1 MTSNHKHMSGEEISD
16 FIVRTRLEMLS
27 GLKMFLLF
35 TFIVAVAFSW
45 YQSNIYLL
53 IASPLMSFFEGIRRS
68 KIWMQK
74 TKQELNIS
82 EESIMQAWNW
92 YKHTKRTNI

>member
-1 MTSNHKHMSGEEISD
+1 MSGEEISD

-27 GLKMFLLF
+27 RLKIFFLF
-35 TFIVAVAFSW
+35 TFLVAVLFSW

-68 KIWMQK
+68 KAWLQK
-74 TKQELNIS
+74 TKQELNVD

-92 YKHTKRTNI
+92 YKHTKKNI

>member
-1 MTSNHKHMSGEEISD
+1 MSGEEISD
-16 FIVRTRLEMLS
+16 FIVRTRLEMLL
-27 GLKMFLLF
+27 GLKLFFLF

-68 KIWMQK
+68 KVWMQK
-74 TKQELNIS
+74 TKQELNID

-92 YKHTKRTNI
+92 YKHTKRKNI